1 MYKSKINQIK
11 VILGLQ
17 VKLAADKLIDG
28 TSVEAEKF
36 EPGFELFVV
45 NEDGTKSPAPAGK
58 HETESGVVVEV
69 DQEGRIVSAEPKE
82 AEAPKVEVEVEAAK
96 EDMVP
101 ASKSP
106 KELADEQAKVD
117 VNMAAFEKILMAIEE
132 ISSEMAKVKTKM
144 SEMEAKYQKFEKT
157 PGAAKFPKITAE
169 HFEAG
174 DTLEH
179 KISVLNQLK
188 GENFFKIK

>member
-28 TSVEAEKF
+28 TAVEAEKF

-69 DQEGRIVSAEPKE
+69 DQEGKIISAAPKE
-82 AEAPKVEVEVEAAK
+82 AESPKVEVEVEAAK
-96 EDMVP
+96 VP
-101 ASKSP
+101 ASQSP
-106 KELADEQAKVD
+106 EEIAKEQRKVD
-117 VNMAAFEKILMAIEE
+117 VNMEAFEKILMAIEE
-132 ISSEMAKVKTKM
+132 ITSEMAKVKTKM
-144 SEMEAKYQKFEKT
+144 SEMENKIYKFEKT
-157 PGAAKFPKITAE
+157 PGAAKFPRVTEETMDAAANSLDHRIA
-169 HFEAG
+169 
-174 DTLEH
+174 
-179 KISVLNQLK
+179 VLNELK
-188 GENFFKIK
+188 KENFFKAK

>member
-28 TSVEAEKF
+28 TAVEAEKF

-58 HETESGVVVEV
+58 HETESGVIVEV
-69 DQEGRIVSAEPKE
+69 DQEGRIVSAEAKE
-82 AEAPKVEVEVEAAK
+82 SEAQKVEVEVEAAK

-144 SEMEAKYQKFEKT
+144 SEMEAKYQKFEKS
-157 PGAAKFPKITAE
+157 PGAAKFPRTTAE
-169 HFEAG
+169 VFEAG

-179 KISVLNQLK
+179 KIAVLNQLK